1 LRFVRAVD
9 RRGTLVAL
17 MDRSADGALER
28 AWVRIPDRSWLGIE
42 PHATRDAPWGW
53 SDRLWH
59 APELSDAEWRGTPL
73 TIFEALDW
81 TRIDRI
87 PALAEPARLPPGG
100 GTAVLNLIA
109 ELAAAQRIGPLAYRG
124 PYPTEQLFLAL
135 LESFRYES
143 MSADPLAAFMQGAL
157 TWTPA
162 PAERV
167 FPADDLYVQT
177 RGRIEKV
184 VWRGGVYYR
193 PDWQGVARHSP
204 RRIVD
209 APDGVY
215 CVLWALG
222 QRLDD
227 HLLLRPDG
235 DLVTI
240 LAREPTVAESRPLPA
255 AVWRGIVAAVA
266 AQSAPPLAP
275 FVETVAGSLSLEWG
289 PIALDLTR
297 IGHGRVRISDRLRQA
312 LTARLAGAP
321 ARADRAALG
330 LAAVAE
336 MAALVGDEL
345 RRRAQAE
352 ILALPL
358 DAQPAAL
365 EEATGAAA
373 RGRGERAR
381 DIAASVEALLGE
393 GAA

>member
-1 LRFVRAVD
+1 
-9 RRGTLVAL
+9 
-17 MDRSADGALER
+17 MDRAADGSLER

-42 PHATRDAPWGW
+42 PRATRDAPWGW

-59 APELSDAEWRGTPL
+59 APEPSAAAWRGNPL
-73 TIFEALDW
+73 TVFEALDW

-87 PALAEPARLPPGG
+87 PALGEPARLPPGG

-109 ELAAAQRIGPLAYRG
+109 ELAEAQRTGPLAYRG

-143 MSADPLAAFMQGAL
+143 VSADPLAAFMQGAL
-157 TWTPA
+157 AWTAA

-167 FPADDLYVQT
+167 FAADDLYVQA

-184 VWRGGVYYR
+184 VWRGGAYYR

-209 APDGVY
+209 APDGVH

-222 QRLDD
+222 QRLED

-240 LAREPTVAESRPLPA
+240 LAREPAAAESRPLPD
-255 AVWRGIVAAVA
+255 AVWRGVVAAVA
-266 AQSAPPLAP
+266 AQSALPLAP
-275 FVETVAGSLSLEWG
+275 FVESVAASFSLEWG
-289 PIALDLTR
+289 AIARDLTR
-297 IGHGRVRISDRLRQA
+297 IGRDRVRISDRLRQA
-312 LTARLAGAP
+312 LAERLAAAP

-352 ILALPL
+352 ILALPP

-365 EEATGAAA
+365 EGETETAV

-381 DIAASVEALLGE
+381 DIAAAVDALLE
-393 GAA
+393 DGAA

>member
-1 LRFVRAVD
+1 
-9 RRGTLVAL
+9 
-17 MDRSADGALER
+17 
-28 AWVRIPDRSWLGIE
+28 
-42 PHATRDAPWGW
+42 
-53 SDRLWH
+53 
-59 APELSDAEWRGTPL
+59 
-73 TIFEALDW
+73 
-81 TRIDRI
+81 
-87 PALAEPARLPPGG
+87 
-100 GTAVLNLIA
+100 
-109 ELAAAQRIGPLAYRG
+109 
-124 PYPTEQLFLAL
+124 
-135 LESFRYES
+135 

-177 RGRIEKV
+177 RGRIEKA
-184 VWRGGVYYR
+184 VWRGGTYYR

-209 APDGVY
+209 APDGVC

-240 LAREPTVAESRPLPA
+240 LAWEPTAEESWPLPA
-255 AVWRGIVAAVA
+255 AVWRGVVAVVA

-275 FVETVAGSLSLEWG
+275 FVEMIAGSLSLEWG
-289 PIALDLTR
+289 PIVFDLMR
-297 IGHGRVRISDRLRQA
+297 VGHGRVRISDRLRQA
-312 LTARLAGAP
+312 LTARLAGVP

-345 RRRAQAE
+345 RRRAQAA

-365 EEATGAAA
+365 EEATGAAT

-381 DIAASVEALLGE
+381 DIAAAVEALLGE
-393 GAA
+393 GAV

>member
-1 LRFVRAVD
+1 
-9 RRGTLVAL
+9 
-17 MDRSADGALER
+17 
-28 AWVRIPDRSWLGIE
+28 VRIPDRSWLGIE

-59 APELSDAEWRGTPL
+59 APEPSGAEWRGTPL

-81 TRIDRI
+81 ARIDRI

-162 PAERV
+162 PADRV

-184 VWRGGVYYR
+184 VWRGGAYYR

-209 APDGVY
+209 APDGVS

-240 LAREPTVAESRPLPA
+240 LAREPTAAETRPLPA
-255 AVWRGIVAAVA
+255 AVWRGVVAAVA

-312 LTARLAGAP
+312 LTARLAAAP

-358 DAQPAAL
+358 DVQPAAL
-365 EEATGAAA
+365 EEATGAAM
-373 RGRGERAR
+373 RGRGERAQ
-381 DIAASVEALLGE
+381 DIAAAVEALLE
-393 GAA
+393 DGAA